1 MKNQYNPYHKNT
13 RIGVYRKIKSKRII
27 NVKLYELA
35 EQYKNL
41 ESYLA
46 EPDIIDEAKFKEQF
60 AQITG
65 EFNVKVEKHLQINF
79 N

>member
-1 MKNQYNPYHKNT
+1 M
-13 RIGVYRKIKSKRII
+13 
-27 NVKLYELA
+27 KLYELA